1 MKRKIIFFDNRIED
15 YFYIYENIKFIKY
28 QSDLRPLKNLVNKNY
43 DIKND
48 TINNILN
55 NNFILI
61 SMSKDKKLINN
72 YLKEF
77 INKYNLNNSCN
88 IKI

>member
-1 MKRKIIFFDNRIED
+1 M
-15 YFYIYENIKFIKY
+15 
-28 QSDLRPLKNLVNKNY
+28 RPLKNLVNKNY

-77 INKYNLNNSCN
+77 INKYNLKNSCN
-88 IKI
+88 IKSENLFLFKNIESRGENLYVDKIKCN